1 MCHRCIFQ
9 WPTTRSWYLIR
20 LLKTTDTLADIR
32 FIRTC
37 AKGLIPTGQYL
48 NSCSFFPADRS
59 LAPCR
64 VNPTFVGS
72 GGFFAASRLTLAQTA
87 GHLSS
92 MQASFKTWTLIK
104 GWRMNSAARI
114 YLTFTTER
122 MVLPNGLPT
131 TFFFF
136 FFFPQRIFS
145 GHEPPVMTWI
155 LPMRD
160 IGGKHCELHK
170 RQGRQLERA
179 KFEVQLLGRSFNDSP
194 DFTDIWAGP
203 TCVSHCLPEGAKH

>member
-1 MCHRCIFQ
+1 MCRRCIFQ

-37 AKGLIPTGQYL
+37 A
-48 NSCSFFPADRS
+48 SFFPADRS

-64 VNPTFVGS
+64 VNPTFVGW

-92 MQASFKTWTLIK
+92 MQACFKTWTLIK

-136 FFFPQRIFS
+136 LFFFHNASSQATNRLWWREFS
-145 GHEPPVMTWI
+145 P
-155 LPMRD
+155 
-160 IGGKHCELHK
+160 
-170 RQGRQLERA
+170 
-179 KFEVQLLGRSFNDSP
+179 
-194 DFTDIWAGP
+194 
-203 TCVSHCLPEGAKH
+203 CVT